1 MTPGEIIERVN
12 AGLGAGAADTDPP
25 GADQPEPDQVGPGP
39 AEPGLAGPG
48 SAGPGLA
55 GPGLAEPACKVSQG
69 TVTVLVP
76 PAAWL
81 DALLFARDELGCD
94 FFDWLSAVDELDT
107 GLAVVA
113 HVYSLAGRHHLL
125 LRTLVAPGSPAL
137 PTATGIYR
145 GAAWHERETHEMFG
159 VDFTGHPGLA
169 PLLLPDGFE
178 GHPLRKDFV
187 LVARVAKD
195 WPGAKEPGD
204 HGGAARGG
212 RRLPPGVP
220 EGWRPQ

>member
-1 MTPGEIIERVN
+1 MTPGEIIQQVN
-12 AGLGAGAADTDPP
+12 AGLGAGAAGVMDPA
-25 GADQPEPDQVGPGP
+25 GADPAGPDQVRPGPG
-39 AEPGLAGPG
+39 ESGL
-48 SAGPGLA
+48 AGPGLA
-55 GPGLAEPACKVSQG
+55 GPGLAGAACEVSQG
-69 TVTVLVP
+69 TVTVVVP
-76 PAAWL
+76 PAGWL
-81 DALLFARDELGCD
+81 AALAFARDELGCD
-94 FFDWLSAVDELDT
+94 FFDWLSAVDELDA

-125 LRTLVAPGSPAL
+125 LRTLVAPGSPVL

-159 VDFTGHPGLA
+159 VHFTGHPGLA

-187 LVARVAKD
+187 LAARVAKD

-204 HGGAARGG
+204 QGGAARGG

-220 EGWRPQ
+220 ESWRPR